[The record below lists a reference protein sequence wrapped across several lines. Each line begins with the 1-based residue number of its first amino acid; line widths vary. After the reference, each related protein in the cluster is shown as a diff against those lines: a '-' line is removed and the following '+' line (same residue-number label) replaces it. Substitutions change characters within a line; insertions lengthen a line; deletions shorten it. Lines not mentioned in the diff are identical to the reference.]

1 MILLICYLE
10 YNYCMRK
17 NLDKI
22 RELFVTTFII
32 SASTSGGYAIIGL
45 IKDKVVN
52 KKKWI
57 SEDEMSELL
66 AIAQT
71 APGPI
76 AINTSIILGY
86 RLAGFPGAIIT
97 MLGTALPP
105 LIIMSVVAVFYEQ
118 FKEITIIKN
127 IMRGMLPGVAALLV
141 SVTIDLFTN
150 LTKQKS
156 ILSYV
161 LFVFAFIII
170 KYTNI
175 SVLFVAIACALAGVI
190 KVLIMKEKV

>member
-1 MILLICYLE
+1 
-10 YNYCMRK
+10 MRK

-32 SASTSGGYAIIGL
+32 SASTSGGYAIVGL

-52 KKKWI
+52 KKKWV

-86 RLAGFPGAIIT
+86 RLAGSPGAIIT

-105 LIIMSVVAVFYEQ
+105 LIIMSIVAVFYEQ

-127 IMRGMLPGVAALLV
+127 IMRGMLPGVSALLV
-141 SVTIDLFTN
+141 NVTIDLFTN

-190 KVLIMKEKV
+190 KVLIMKEKK